1 MSAETKLDRLNQ
13 LVDKLK
19 EDLDRGRLKVSEASK
34 TYVEHTKKTPD
45 PLIHDGTV
53 DQSQNP
59 FSKSKGG
66 GGGCT
71 IL

>member
-1 MSAETKLDRLNQ
+1 MSAETKLERLNQ
-13 LVDKLK
+13 LVDKLR
-19 EDLDRGRLKVSEASK
+19 EDLERERVKVSEASK
-34 TYVEHTKKTPD
+34 AYIDFTKKTPD
-45 PLIHDGTV
+45 PLIHDGSV